1 VNPPSAR
8 LSRSELRERTV
19 IDHELALAAAARTH
33 YTEEHAPT
41 PEELLERLERYR
53 DVAHLRAA
61 LETLPVRERRV
72 IELLYFRHGGSFE
85 AVAKQLRT
93 NRGYIFRIH
102 VRALADVRAALD
114 KEVLQRRR
122 GDERFRHA
130 IATLPVRERRV
141 VVLLYFHHDGSFEAV
156 AKKLRRTRAWVV
168 RIHTRALEKLRAG
181 LSELAS

>member
-8 LSRSELRERTV
+8 LSRRELRERTV
-19 IDHELALAAAARTH
+19 IDHELALAAAERTH
-33 YTEEHAPT
+33 YTEVHAPT

-102 VRALADVRAALD
+102 VRALAYVRAALD
-114 KEVLQRRR
+114 KAVLQRRR
-122 GDERFRHA
+122 GDGRFRA
-130 IATLPVRERRV
+130 ALETLPVRDRRV
-141 VVLLYFHHDGSFEAV
+141 IELLYFRHGGSFEAV
-156 AKKLRRTRAWVV
+156 AVELHRTRATIV
-168 RIHTRALEKLRAG
+168 RIHAWALEQLRAA
-181 LSELAS
+181 LAELAT